1 MEYKYI
7 AATSAGGAVTGI
19 LTAETEERAERML
32 WDSGLTII
40 DLKKILKMPALH
52 EAVPSLFGV
61 KRQHVISYS
70 RGLANLLEAGI
81 PILRALTIQ
90 SQFGNGAFRA
100 KQREVIDEVQKGA
113 RLSEACGKFPN
124 IFPNFYVYL
133 LRTGEEVGNLADVLK
148 ETAGHMEREEAT
160 KAKVKRSLAYPV
172 FVMVLAVCAVAV
184 MMAFVVPAI
193 TMMFD
198 EFRADLPMMT
208 RGMIAVSGFFQANI
222 GYMTLSALLI
232 GGGGF
237 LYMKTDAGKRKKDY
251 MLIKVPVL
259 GPAILKGGLAR
270 FCRNMSMLV
279 GAGVTLFEALKL
291 TSETTDNCVIAE
303 ALTNVRERVGDG
315 QLLSQAV
322 IIDPV
327 FPSLMGE
334 MVAVGEEA
342 GSLQEQLTRVS
353 NFYEEEAERSVSQIT
368 GMLTPALTIGVGLMI
383 GLIAVTI
390 FSSIYSMAG
399 ALPE

>member
-1 MEYKYI
+1 
-7 AATSAGGAVTGI
+7 
-19 LTAETEERAERML
+19 
-32 WDSGLTII
+32 
-40 DLKKILKMPALH
+40 
-52 EAVPSLFGV
+52 
-61 KRQHVISYS
+61 
-70 RGLANLLEAGI
+70 
-81 PILRALTIQ
+81 
-90 SQFGNGAFRA
+90 
-100 KQREVIDEVQKGA
+100 
-113 RLSEACGKFPN
+113 
-124 IFPNFYVYL
+124 VYL

-148 ETAGHMEREEAT
+148 DTAGHMEREEAT

-198 EFRADLPMMT
+198 EFRADLPIMT

-222 GYMTLSALLI
+222 GYMALSVLLI
-232 GGGGF
+232 GGGGA
-237 LYMKTDAGKRKKDY
+237 LYVKTDNGKRKKDY

-291 TSETTDNCVIAE
+291 TSETTDNSVIAE
-303 ALTNVRERVGDG
+303 ALTRVRERVGDG

-353 NFYEEEAERSVSQIT
+353 NFYEEEAERAVAQIT
-368 GMLTPALTIGVGLMI
+368 GMLTPALTVGVGLMI